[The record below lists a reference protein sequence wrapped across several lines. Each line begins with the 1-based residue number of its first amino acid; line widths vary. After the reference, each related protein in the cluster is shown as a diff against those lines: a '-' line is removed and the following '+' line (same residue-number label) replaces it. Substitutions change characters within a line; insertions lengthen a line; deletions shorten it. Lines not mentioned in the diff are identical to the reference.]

1 MTVVAVPPV
10 KVATVGTRRGVLRG
24 RLVVGAVLFACVVGI
39 CLIGPLVSPYDP
51 IAPTGDGSLA
61 PASAAHPFGTDQYGR
76 DLLSRVLE
84 GGRVSLQV
92 GVTVTLLTLLVGG
105 TLGLVAGY
113 LMRIPDA
120 IISRLVDTMLSV
132 PGILLA
138 IAVISVLGTGP
149 FNVSI
154 ALTLAYIPEMAR
166 VVRGATISVR
176 NQPHVKSAKAVGSPT
191 SRVVLR
197 HIVPFVAGP
206 AVVQATFVLAYAI
219 LNESALSFLGIG
231 VRAPDPSWGNIIAD
245 GRTFLTQHPFHVI
258 FPGIAISVTVLA
270 VNMVGDGLRDLL
282 APERTR

>member
-1 MTVVAVPPV
+1 MAVVAVPPG
-10 KVATVGTRRGVLRG
+10 KVVFAGTLRGLLRG
-24 RLVVGAVLFACVVGI
+24 RLGVGAVLFTVVVGT
-39 CLIGPLVSPYDP
+39 CLIGPLLWSYDP
-51 IAPTGDGSLA
+51 IEPTGDGSLTGS
-61 PASAAHPFGTDQYGR
+61 SAAHPFGTDQYGR
-76 DLLSRVLE
+76 DLLARVLE

-92 GVTVTLLTLLVGG
+92 GVTVTVLTLLIGG
-105 TLGLVAGY
+105 ALGLVAGY

-138 IAVISVLGTGP
+138 IAVISVLGSGS

-154 ALTLAYIPEMAR
+154 ALTMAYVPEMAR

-176 NQPHVKSAKAVGSPT
+176 NQPHVRSARAVGSPA

-206 AVVQATFVLAYAI
+206 AIVQATFVLAYAI

-245 GRTFLTQHPFHVI
+245 GRSFLTQEPFHVI
-258 FPGIAISVTVLA
+258 FPGIAISLTVLA
-270 VNMVGDGLRDLL
+270 VNMIGDGLRDLL
-282 APERTR
+282 APERMR

>member
-1 MTVVAVPPV
+1 MTVVAVVPGR
-10 KVATVGTRRGVLRG
+10 VGSARSLSGLLRG
-24 RLVVGAVLFACVVGI
+24 RLAVGAVLFAVVVGS
-39 CLIGPLVSPYDP
+39 CLIGPLLWPYDS

-61 PASAAHPFGTDQYGR
+61 GPSVSHPFGTDQYGR
-76 DLLSRVLE
+76 DLLARVLE

-92 GVTVTLLTLLVGG
+92 GVTVTVLTLLIGG
-105 TLGLVAGY
+105 ALGLCAGY

-138 IAVISVLGTGP
+138 IAVISVLGTGS

-176 NQPHVKSAKAVGSPT
+176 NQPHVKAAKAVGSST
-191 SRVVLR
+191 GRVVLR

-206 AVVQATFVLAYAI
+206 AIVQATFVLAYAI

-231 VRAPDPSWGNIIAD
+231 VRAPDPSWGNIIAE
-245 GRTFLTQHPFHVI
+245 GRSFLTQDPFHVI

-270 VNMVGDGLRDLL
+270 VNVIGDGLRDLL